1 GFGYATSVKSDRER
15 SLFDVLMHLEFFLM
29 AVKVDFQNVVL
40 PWRDGAFHLINYLFF
55 FEQFL
60 SVSCNF
66 VIHQTCQIFKI

>member
-1 GFGYATSVKSDRER
+1 
-15 SLFDVLMHLEFFLM
+15 MHLEFFLM

-40 PWRDGAFHLINYLFF
+40 PWRDGDFLLINYLFF

-66 VIHQTCQIFKI
+66 VIRQTCQIFKI